1 MNRKQITA
9 NQIHM
14 LHVLY
19 REILGRDA
27 DDTGIGAYA
36 PLLPERAQEIK
47 QTLYASQEYKQL
59 QAKKNNKE
67 SKNNSENMDSMS
79 GDRKTYISAQNT
91 DLIDHSPY
99 KTMIESALTV
109 LANIAHSKIELST
122 MKLALLDK
130 VYKHHRLTFF
140 PHKEYFFNTNNF
152 IESLKDISNF
162 KYYAMFINLSLF
174 YKALTG
180 TMVHTCGTQRRIK
193 SLLQKM
199 NTLTTFEDF
208 FQVTHVELLNYLSI
222 RINGSVLKVSE
233 LNKLKDKI
241 IVDGDSSFIINYL
254 QDKDKEVR
262 TKEKETIESNISS
275 LKKKPKVLLHIAYL
289 ENQEEYLLQKM
300 LEHAYNVQKLN
311 PLLDVEIY
319 FENDR
324 IGKEKGDYT
333 PWSRVKRIRNLML
346 DRTENWDDLDYIY
359 VIDSDIVWYPYD
371 FVSRAVGL
379 NANGITAP
387 LALIEN
393 SNVFYDWCGY
403 QKKDHTSIRSQYKQF
418 ILNKSCS
425 QRNFALAPPYVYDDK
440 RLVELDCVGC
450 TYVVPA
456 SVFKGTYEGQHK
468 QELLEVFNFAG
479 VKKHNIAEGKVR
491 YEDHPT
497 FTDHYTVCTALR
509 SQGGKVLLDRGST
522 AYHADL
528 PIYGEEWH

>member
-1 MNRKQITA
+1 
-9 NQIHM
+9 
-14 LHVLY
+14 
-19 REILGRDA
+19 
-27 DDTGIGAYA
+27 
-36 PLLPERAQEIK
+36 
-47 QTLYASQEYKQL
+47 
-59 QAKKNNKE
+59 
-67 SKNNSENMDSMS
+67 
-79 GDRKTYISAQNT
+79 
-91 DLIDHSPY
+91 
-99 KTMIESALTV
+99 
-109 LANIAHSKIELST
+109 
-122 MKLALLDK
+122 
-130 VYKHHRLTFF
+130 
-140 PHKEYFFNTNNF
+140 
-152 IESLKDISNF
+152 
-162 KYYAMFINLSLF
+162 
-174 YKALTG
+174 
-180 TMVHTCGTQRRIK
+180 MVHTCGTQRRIK
-193 SLLQKM
+193 ALLQKM

-208 FQVTHVELLNYLSI
+208 FQVTHVDLLNYLSI

-241 IVDGDSSFIINYL
+241 VLDADSSFVIDYL

-262 TKEKETIESNISS
+262 AEEKQTIESNITS

-311 PLLDVEIY
+311 PLLDIEIY

-324 IGKEKGDYT
+324 VGKEKGDYT

-379 NANGITAP
+379 NPNGITAP

-403 QKKDHTSIRSQYKQF
+403 QKKDHTSIRSKYKQF

-450 TYVVPA
+450 TYVVPT

-468 QELLEVFNFAG
+468 QELLEVFNFAS

>member
-1 MNRKQITA
+1 
-9 NQIHM
+9 M

-19 REILGRDA
+19 REVLGRDA
-27 DDTGIGAYA
+27 DETGIAAYC
-36 PLLPERAQEIK
+36 PMLPHKAEQVKE
-47 QTLYASQEYKQL
+47 TLYASNEYKTN
-59 QAKKNNKE
+59 QAKKAQAEAAGKAG
-67 SKNNSENMDSMS
+67 SETMDSMS
-79 GDRKTYISAQNT
+79 GDRKTYISAKST
-91 DLIDHSPY
+91 DLIDNSPY
-99 KTMIESALTV
+99 KLMIESALSILAA
-109 LANIAHSKIELST
+109 LANSKIDIKTL
-122 MKLALLDK
+122 KLALLDK

-140 PHKEYFFNTNNF
+140 PHKEYLFNTDKF
-152 IESLKDISNF
+152 IDSLKNISNF
-162 KYYAMFINLSLF
+162 KYYCMFINLSLF

-193 SLLQKM
+193 ALLQKM
-199 NTLTTFEDF
+199 STLTTFENF
-208 FQVTHVELLNYLSI
+208 FEVTHVDILNYLSI
-222 RINGSVLKVSE
+222 RINGQVLKVSE
-233 LNKLKDKI
+233 LTKLKEKIILDSDSNFVIEYLQEKDNKLREEEFGLIK
-241 IVDGDSSFIINYL
+241 SN
-254 QDKDKEVR
+254 
-262 TKEKETIESNISS
+262 IESLN
-275 LKKKPKVLLHIAYL
+275 KKPKVLLHIAYL

-300 LEHAYNVQKLN
+300 LEHAYNVQKEN
-311 PLLDVEIY
+311 TLLDIEIY

-324 IGKEKGDYT
+324 VGKEQGDYT

-346 DRTENWDDLDYIY
+346 ERTDLQNYDYIY

-379 NANGITAP
+379 NPNGITAP

-403 QKKDHTSIRSQYKQF
+403 QKKDHTSIKSKYKQF

-425 QRNFALAPPYVYDDK
+425 QRNFALNPPYVYDDS

-450 TYVVPA
+450 TYVVPT
-456 SVFKGTYEGQHK
+456 SVFKGKYEGEYK

-479 VKKHNIAEGKVR
+479 VKNHKINADYVQ

-497 FTDHYTVCTALR
+497 FTDHYTICTALR

-528 PIYGEEWH
+528 PLYGEEWH